1 MLNLDPGMMI
11 WAWITFGVLLLIL
24 YKVAWKPIL
33 SNIDKREKTIQE
45 SLDKAH
51 KAQEEAEL
59 LLEKHEQLMQNAERE
74 AQKLLKENRELSEKS
89 RQEII
94 NEARIGAENILEKA
108 KAEIEKEK
116 ESALTALRG
125 EIADLTIEAT
135 KKIIGQ
141 ALDESKHRELVK
153 DFIQKMPKST
163 NN

>member
-1 MLNLDPGMMI
+1 MLNLDPGMMV
-11 WAWITFGVLLLIL
+11 WAWITFGVLLFIL

-45 SLDKAH
+45 SLNKAQ

-59 LLEKHEQLMQNAERE
+59 LLEKHEQLMKNAERE
-74 AQKLLKENRELSEKS
+74 AQNLLKENRELSEKS
-89 RQEII
+89 REEII
-94 NEARIGAENILEKA
+94 NEAHAGAQNILDKA

-116 ESALTALRG
+116 ESALLALKA
-125 EIADLTIEAT
+125 EIADLTIAAT
-135 KKIIGQ
+135 KKIIGE
-141 ALDESKHRELVK
+141 ALDETKHRKLVD